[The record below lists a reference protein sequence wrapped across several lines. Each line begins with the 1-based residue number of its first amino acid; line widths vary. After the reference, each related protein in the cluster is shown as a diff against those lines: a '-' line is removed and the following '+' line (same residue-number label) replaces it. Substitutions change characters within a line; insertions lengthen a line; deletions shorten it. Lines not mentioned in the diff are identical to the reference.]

1 MIHDGNLT
9 PKQQQLQPCL
19 WLATEMLTESWT
31 SFHVISSTS
40 SPPIF
45 HVKWSLDSVCFPEK
59 LLNHFAYILYM
70 GIHEILRRT
79 VKAVFSKIKICQK
92 KDVMQKIHIFLSTNI
107 KLLPKEIIS
116 KWFFSCIS
124 VLFLRKFI

>member
-1 MIHDGNLT
+1 MMETSHQNNSSFNPVCDW
-9 PKQQQLQPCL
+9 LQRCWQSHEHL
-19 WLATEMLTESWT
+19 FMLSLPPHLHPFSMLNEAWIV
-31 SFHVISSTS
+31 FVFQRNCWIIL
-40 SPPIF
+40 PIF
-45 HVKWSLDSVCFPEK
+45 YTWE
-59 LLNHFAYILYM
+59 YM
-70 GIHEILRRT
+70 KFWEEQS
-79 VKAVFSKIKICQK
+79 KAVFSKIKICQK